1 MRVSASW
8 PTMPHQLH
16 GFKLLIWVLHTRVS
30 CFQWHA
36 GNFRWFTLKTW
47 YKSIYQIY
55 LTMISDK
62 FPIALTVYWVSWH
75 GYLNHLK
82 VVFWGKTKQHQ
93 PCACLFL
100 SPGYSTMSPQEDSEN
115 PPGNNDPLSAGVDV
129 GNHDD
134 DLDLDTP
141 PQTAAL
147 LSHKFHPYRHTHTHH
162 HPLHTHHLQAAVTV
176 HSVDAECWSSAR
188 RSPCCCQEWDFF

>member
-1 MRVSASW
+1 MSIIIYTWGFRPHDPLCLTNYMVSSYKFECCNPCLQFSVTCRKFQMVYTENRIQTYLSNLSDNDVRRIYRVSS
-8 PTMPHQLH
+8 
-16 GFKLLIWVLHTRVS
+16 
-30 CFQWHA
+30 
-36 GNFRWFTLKTW
+36 
-47 YKSIYQIY
+47 
-55 LTMISDK
+55 
-62 FPIALTVYWVSWH
+62 H
-75 GYLNHLK
+75 GYVNHLK
-82 VVFWGKTKQHQ
+82 VVFWGKHQ

-188 RSPCCCQEWDFF
+188 RSPCCCQEWNFF

>member
-1 MRVSASW
+1 MFPDQSRIVLLELGPDASN
-8 PTMPHQLH
+8 P
-16 GFKLLIWVLHTRVS
+16 V
-30 CFQWHA
+30 C
-36 GNFRWFTLKTW
+36 
-47 YKSIYQIY
+47 
-55 LTMISDK
+55 
-62 FPIALTVYWVSWH
+62 
-75 GYLNHLK
+75 
-82 VVFWGKTKQHQ
+82 VVCV
-93 PCACLFL
+93 PC
-100 SPGYSTMSPQEDSEN
+100 PGYSTMSPQEDSEN

-176 HSVDAECWSSAR
+176 HSVDAEC
-188 RSPCCCQEWDFF
+188 

>member
-1 MRVSASW
+1 MGFPQWFLAYDQIPRLRNSPVILTSA
-8 PTMPHQLH
+8 
-16 GFKLLIWVLHTRVS
+16 R
-30 CFQWHA
+30 
-36 GNFRWFTLKTW
+36 
-47 YKSIYQIY
+47 Y
-55 LTMISDK
+55 L
-62 FPIALTVYWVSWH
+62 
-75 GYLNHLK
+75 
-82 VVFWGKTKQHQ
+82 
-93 PCACLFL
+93 C
-100 SPGYSTMSPQEDSEN
+100 PGYSTMSPQEDSEN

-176 HSVDAECWSSAR
+176 HSVDAEC
-188 RSPCCCQEWDFF
+188 

>member
-1 MRVSASW
+1 MFPGQSRIILLESGPGASD
-8 PTMPHQLH
+8 PVC
-16 GFKLLIWVLHTRVS
+16 VL
-30 CFQWHA
+30 C
-36 GNFRWFTLKTW
+36 
-47 YKSIYQIY
+47 
-55 LTMISDK
+55 
-62 FPIALTVYWVSWH
+62 
-75 GYLNHLK
+75 
-82 VVFWGKTKQHQ
+82 
-93 PCACLFL
+93 
-100 SPGYSTMSPQEDSEN
+100 PGYSTMSPQEDSEN

-176 HSVDAECWSSAR
+176 HSVDAEC
-188 RSPCCCQEWDFF
+188 

>member
-1 MRVSASW
+1 MYLVTFL
-8 PTMPHQLH
+8 PCQLLFYYSVFNGMQGAPNELH
-16 GFKLLIWVLHTRVS
+16 KKDYTNLL
-30 CFQWHA
+30 
-36 GNFRWFTLKTW
+36 N
-47 YKSIYQIY
+47 
-55 LTMISDK
+55 LTMISDTSQFLK
-62 FPIALTVYWVSWH
+62 ISVVLTQS
-75 GYLNHLK
+75 LRK
-82 VVFWGKTKQHQ
+82 VFVERITYSNGFILRKESITR
-93 PCACLFL
+93 PVRPTFDCFS

-162 HPLHTHHLQAAVTV
+162 HPLHTHTHHLQAAVTV
-176 HSVDAECWSSAR
+176 HSVDAEC
-188 RSPCCCQEWDFF
+188 